1 VDAEVLY
8 SKKYDK
14 MRGRWERLKGS
25 GCHGWCG
32 PWLLNKRIELTG
44 DRSKSASVRRDQFGS
59 PYVRMGLDK
68 EGGRILS
75 ELSGNNVGKR
85 IALILDGNVK
95 SAPVFQEKIPNGV
108 LSITMGDGA
117 IDEVQQECED
127 LVLML
132 RSGALPAPLR
142 VLSHRVVPAVVE

>member
-1 VDAEVLY
+1 
-8 SKKYDK
+8 
-14 MRGRWERLKGS
+14 
-25 GCHGWCG
+25 
-32 PWLLNKRIELTG
+32 
-44 DRSKSASVRRDQFGS
+44 
-59 PYVRMGLDK
+59 MGLDK